1 MQAIFAKLLDEMEK
15 HRDTVLVTI
24 VSDQGSAPRGAGS
37 QMLVGAHG
45 HILGTIGGGA
55 VEKKSEELALALLKE
70 KRSDLH
76 QFHLHSN
83 TKEDI
88 GMICGG
94 DVTVLLQYIP
104 WDDAVWNALAGKLLE
119 LLGKRKRGWLI
130 QRLDGGVPALLDEEG
145 NVLVGEW
152 GKGAGSLPK
161 AGNVL
166 TQEHFSMPVPV
177 GERAIIFGGGHCAL
191 ALTPVLKSVGFRV
204 TVMDCRPE
212 FADPK
217 RFPEAEQVICGDY
230 RRIKD
235 YITLTDQDYVVI
247 MTNGHRHDFEV
258 QEQVLR
264 GPYAYVGVIGSR
276 SKAASVN
283 QRLQE
288 AGVPP
293 ESIQKVHCPIGLPIK
308 AATPEEIAV
317 SIAGEMICERAL
329 RREKSGSTAHGC
341 PMHGG
346 HGKAPGNGTPSE

>member
-1 MQAIFAKLLDEMEK
+1 MQAIFAKLLYEMEK
-15 HRDTVLVTI
+15 YRDTVLVTI
-24 VSDQGSAPRGAGS
+24 VSDQGSTPRGAGS
-37 QMLVGAHG
+37 QMLVSARG
-45 HILGTIGGGA
+45 HIVGTIGGGA
-55 VEKKSEELALALLKE
+55 VEKKSEELALELLSE
-70 KRSDLH
+70 KRSELH
-76 QFHLHSN
+76 EFYLHSN
-83 TKEDI
+83 AKEDI

-104 WDDAVWNALAGKLLE
+104 GNDAVWNALAGKLLE
-119 LLGKRKRGWLI
+119 LIAKRKRGWLI

-145 NVLVGEW
+145 NILAGVGNEDASPFQ
-152 GKGAGSLPK
+152 KD
-161 AGNVL
+161 GNVL
-166 TQEHFSMPVPV
+166 AKEHFSMPIPI
-177 GERAIIFGGGHCAL
+177 GERAILFGGGHCAQ
-191 ALTPVLKSVGFRV
+191 ALTPLLNSVGFRV

-217 RFPEAEQVICGDY
+217 RFPDAEQVICGDY
-230 RRIKD
+230 LRIKD

-276 SKAASVN
+276 SKAALVN

-341 PMHGG
+341 PMH
-346 HGKAPGNGTPSE
+346 